1 LKKIMTSIAT
11 QLGDDGQTSLVGGQ
25 RVSKGA
31 LRVESY
37 GTVDELNAALGFARS
52 ICSDEGIA
60 TATLAIQRELFQV
73 AAALATP
80 TEARKGA
87 PPVTQAMVDELTG
100 QVHALEAV
108 SGLLSD
114 WSVPGGDPA
123 GAFYDLAR
131 TVCRR
136 AERCVV
142 RLGEEEELAP
152 HVLAYLNRLSDLL
165 WLFGRKLEVDAQAQ
179 AALRELNDKP
189 GPRWSR
195 AW

>member
-1 LKKIMTSIAT
+1 MTSIAT

>member
-1 LKKIMTSIAT
+1 MSSIAT
-11 QLGDDGQTSLVGGQ
+11 QLGDAGQTSLVGGQ

-52 ICSDEGIA
+52 ICADEVIA
-60 TATLAIQRELFQV
+60 AATLAIQQELFQV
-73 AAALATP
+73 GAALATP
-80 TEARKGA
+80 PDARKGD
-87 PPVTQAMVDELTG
+87 PPVTQPMVDALTA
-100 QVHALEAV
+100 QVHALEAMP
-108 SGLLSD
+108 GLLSD

-123 GAFYDLAR
+123 GASYDLAR
-131 TVCRR
+131 TICRR
-136 AERCVV
+136 AERHVV

-165 WLFGRKLEVDAQAQ
+165 WLFGRKLEIEAKAQS
-179 AALRELNDKP
+179 ALRELNAKP

>member
-1 LKKIMTSIAT
+1 MSSIAT
-11 QLGDDGQTSLVGGQ
+11 ELGDAGQTSLVGGQ

-52 ICSDEGIA
+52 ICADEAIA
-60 TATLAIQRELFQV
+60 AATLAIQQELFQV
-73 AAALATP
+73 GAALATP
-80 TEARKGA
+80 ADARKGD
-87 PPVTQAMVDELTG
+87 PPMTQAMVDGLTA
-100 QVHALEAV
+100 QVHAHEAMP
-108 SGLLSD
+108 GLLSD

-123 GAFYDLAR
+123 GASYDLAR
-131 TVCRR
+131 TICRR
-136 AERCVV
+136 AERHVV

-165 WLFGRKLEVDAQAQ
+165 WLFGRKLEVEAKAQS
-179 AALRELNDKP
+179 ALRELNGKP
-189 GPRWSR
+189 GARWSR